1 MKGSNR
7 LVVAGIILA
16 LTVVFLGIPAFAQ
29 DKPADDAQIVW
40 EKIKADKKLL
50 VSENMG
56 LTEAEAK
63 AFWPVYDAYQ
73 KELAKR
79 NERSGKLIQ
88 DYAKNYE
95 SMSNEAAKKLMDD
108 FMAIQAD
115 QQKMRASYLP
125 KFRAVLPEK
134 KVARYYQIENKIG
147 AVVSYVLAANIPLV
161 K

>member
-1 MKGSNR
+1 MKGSKR
-7 LVVAGIILA
+7 LVVAGIMVA
-16 LTVVFLGIPAFAQ
+16 MTVVFLGIPAFAQ
-29 DKPADDAQIVW
+29 DKPADDMQIVRD
-40 EKIKADKKLL
+40 KIKADKKLF
-50 VSENMG
+50 VSENMK
-56 LTEAEAK
+56 LTESEAK

-79 NERSGKLIQ
+79 NERAGKLIE

-95 SMSNEAAKKLMDD
+95 SMSNEVAKKLIDD

-134 KVARYYQIENKIG
+134 KVARYWQLENKIG
-147 AVVSYVLAANIPLV
+147 AVVAYALAANIPLV